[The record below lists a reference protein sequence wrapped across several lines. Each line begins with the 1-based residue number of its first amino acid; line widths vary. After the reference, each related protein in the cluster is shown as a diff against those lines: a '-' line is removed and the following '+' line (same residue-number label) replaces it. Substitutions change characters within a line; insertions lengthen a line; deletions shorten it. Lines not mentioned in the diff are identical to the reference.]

1 MIALGL
7 VSHTNVGKTTL
18 ARTLLGQ
25 DIGEVRDAP
34 HVTEFAEEH
43 LLLRSPSGDELILA
57 DTPGFGDSVRLV
69 RRMRQ
74 SGNPLGWFLS
84 EVWDRWRDRPFWAS
98 QRALRQVRE
107 RADVVLYLVNA
118 AEEPAAAGYVAP
130 EMELLGWVG
139 KPVLVLLNQMGAPRE
154 PAAEAAD
161 VRRWQTQLAIWPL
174 VKAVLPLDAFAR
186 CWVQEGVLWQRLEQ
200 TLEPARRPE
209 MARLRTAWSQQRLAA
224 FDASMQALAE
234 SLGRIAAAHVAL
246 DDAGGLR
253 DTLRQLGAAIGL
265 AKAGDTPFD
274 AAQQALAS
282 QLDNEVR
289 ASTARLLVLHGL
301 RGEAGSAILE
311 RVATNF
317 ELRRKVGEGGAAL
330 IGGVASGALAGLAT
344 DLATGGLSLG
354 GGMIAGGLL
363 GALGAAGVARG
374 LNVVRG
380 TEHGWAGWHAEALT
394 PVLRS
399 ALLRYLAVA
408 HFGRGRGSWSE
419 GEAPAHWPAVVDV
432 ALAEQGNALA
442 ALWRGRQSSF
452 DNPGE
457 ADALSAALRPLL
469 AAAARDVLERLYPGT
484 WPVGSIAAADAPTR
498 PTSPASQP

>member
-1 MIALGL
+1 MIALSL

-18 ARTLLGQ
+18 ARTLLGRE
-25 DIGEVRDAP
+25 IGEVRDAP

-43 LLLRSPSGDELILA
+43 LLLRSPAGDELILA

-74 SGNPLGWFLS
+74 SGNPLGWFLT
-84 EVWDRWRDRPFWAS
+84 EVWDRWHDRPFWAT
-98 QRALRQVRE
+98 QRALRHVRD
-107 RADVVLYLVNA
+107 RANVVLYLVNA

-130 EMELLGWVG
+130 EMELLAWVG

-154 PAAEAAD
+154 QAAEAAD
-161 VRRWQTQLAIWPL
+161 AQRWHMQLAAWPL

-186 CWVQEGVLWQRLEQ
+186 CWVQEGALWQRVEQ
-200 TLEPARRPE
+200 ALDAGRRPE
-209 MARLRTAWSQQRLAA
+209 MTRLRTAWREQRLAT
-224 FDASMQALAE
+224 FDASMEALAD

-246 DDAGGLR
+246 GDTRGLR

-265 AKAGDTPFD
+265 TKATDTRFD
-274 AAQQALAS
+274 TVQQALAS
-282 QLDNEVR
+282 LLDDEVR
-289 ASTARLLVLHGL
+289 ASTAHLLALHGL
-301 RGEAGSAILE
+301 RGEAGGVILE

-317 ELRRKVGEGGAAL
+317 ELRRKVGEGSAAL

-344 DLATGGLSLG
+344 DIATGGLSLG

-380 TEHGWAGWHAEALT
+380 TERSWAGWHAEALT
-394 PVLRS
+394 PMLRS
-399 ALLRYLAVA
+399 ALLRYMAVA
-408 HFGRGRGSWSE
+408 HFGRGRGLWSE
-419 GEAPAHWPAVVDV
+419 GEAPAHWPAVVDA
-432 ALAEQGNALA
+432 ALAAQGQALA
-442 ALWRGRQSSF
+442 ALWQNRQSSF

-457 ADALSAALRPLL
+457 ADTLAAALKPLL
-469 AAAARDVLERLYPGT
+469 AIAARDVLERLYPGT
-484 WPVGSIAAADAPTR
+484 WPDDGSVAAPTS
-498 PTSPASQP
+498 PTSPAFRP